1 MNRRHFLKLITA
13 IALYSP
19 FVRSSNKNLKIV
31 VIGAGII
38 GTFIAYELSKY
49 GIDVTLIDKNK
60 PGSGTSGSSFNC
72 VNATYHK
79 KHYSY
84 NYFSLLGIN
93 SYKNLLK

>member
-38 GTFIAYELSKY
+38 GTFIAYELSK
-49 GIDVTLIDKNK
+49 IW
-60 PGSGTSGSSFNC
+60 
-72 VNATYHK
+72 H
-79 KHYSY
+79 
-84 NYFSLLGIN
+84 
-93 SYKNLLK
+93 